1 MDETQE
7 PAVSPDPEPA
17 SIPAP
22 EASAPPAAPPAAPP
36 TAAAGPPP
44 ERPDR
49 RALVFGLIAV
59 IVVLA
64 LVGGYFV
71 TKDDG
76 KKRAARPKPG
86 PGEVFLESASSRGRD
101 AFTRSV
107 ASGRRVTGTTTTA
120 LASTSTTGAVRGTVV
135 QSAAGSTPA
144 LYGGSQNNASCD
156 PERLIQFLQ
165 VNPSKAR
172 AFAGVLGIASVDI
185 PAYVRGLTPVLL
197 TRDTR
202 VTNHGY
208 YNGRATP
215 RQAILQAGT
224 AVLVDGDGIPR
235 VKCGCGNP
243 LAPPIPTSVP
253 PVYTGPQWPGF
264 QPATT
269 VVVNVDV
276 HVEIF
281 VLVDPTTGVKFTR
294 PAGTTGADDGD
305 VQIDELCALFPD
317 DPRCEAAH
325 PGQPSLGRGD
335 VQATLRW
342 SSMADVDL
350 SVTDPTGA
358 AISYR
363 AKTSPSG
370 GQLDVDAN
378 NSCSGQTAAPVE
390 NVFWP
395 LGAAPA
401 GQYTVSVT
409 YYSACPGGEGPQAYT
424 LSVLVDGRLVNLT
437 GDGGRGAVV
446 NGTVNPGESQSYTFT
461 FGGTS
466 PGQ

>member
-7 PAVSPDPEPA
+7 PATSPDPEPA
-17 SIPAP
+17 
-22 EASAPPAAPPAAPP
+22 APPPLGASAPP
-36 TAAAGPPP
+36 TAASGPPP
-44 ERPDR
+44 QRSDR
-49 RALVFGLIAV
+49 RGLVFGLIALL
-59 IVVLA
+59 VVAA
-64 LVGGYFV
+64 LVGGYFL
-71 TKDDG
+71 TKGDG
-76 KKRAARPKPG
+76 NKTAARPKPG
-86 PGEVFLESASSRGRD
+86 AGEIFLEPASSLGRE

-107 ASGRRVTGTTTTA
+107 SSARRVAGTTTTA
-120 LASTSTTGAVRGTVV
+120 AVASTSTSTTAAVRGTVV

-165 VNPSKAR
+165 GNPSKAR
-172 AFAGVLGIASVDI
+172 AFADVLGIARAGVA
-185 PAYVRGLTPVLL
+185 AYVRTLTPVLL

-243 LAPPIPTSVP
+243 LAPPVPTRVA
-253 PVYTGPQWPGF
+253 PVYTGPHWPGF
-264 QPATT
+264 QPATV

-276 HVEIF
+276 HIDIF
-281 VLVDPTTGVKFTR
+281 VLVDPVTGVKFTR
-294 PAGTTGADDGD
+294 PAGTTGGNDGD

-317 DPRCEAAH
+317 DARCTAAH

-342 SSMADVDL
+342 SSLADLDL

-358 AISYR
+358 TISYR
-363 AKTSPSG
+363 AKGSPSG

-378 NSCSGQTAAPVE
+378 NSCSTQSSSPVE

-401 GQYTVSVT
+401 GQYTVTVT
-409 YYSACPGGEGPQAYT
+409 YYAPCPGGEGPQAYT
-424 LSVLVDGRLVNLT
+424 LAGLADGRLVNLT
-437 GDGGRGAVV
+437 GAAGRGGVV
-446 NGTVNPGESQSYTFT
+446 NGTLNPGEQQSYSFT
-461 FGGTS
+461 FGGTR
-466 PGQ
+466 PGTRPGT